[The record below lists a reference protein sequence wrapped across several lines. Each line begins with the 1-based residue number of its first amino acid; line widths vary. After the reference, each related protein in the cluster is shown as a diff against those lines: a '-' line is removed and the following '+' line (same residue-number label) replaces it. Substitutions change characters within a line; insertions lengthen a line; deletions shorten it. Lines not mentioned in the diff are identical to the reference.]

1 MKLSGWPSRCMP
13 PTDDERLVH
22 MRDFGRG
29 AIALVAGKSPEEVMQ
44 DRVLSLAL
52 TYLVETIGEA
62 ASHISRGRQASI
74 PDIPWRDIVNARN
87 RIIHGYD
94 LLDIEIVDTIVR
106 TDLPPLV
113 SALERALPGER

>member
-1 MKLSGWPSRCMP
+1 MP

-22 MRDFGRG
+22 MLDFARE
-29 AIALVAGKSPEEVMQ
+29 AIALVAGKSPEEVTQ

-52 TYLVETIGEA
+52 THLVETIGEA

-113 SALERALPGER
+113 SALERAIGQ